1 MLKVSYFIVAYSEL
15 NLSWEKEYDRDKM
28 VLILDFCLFLLPG
41 VLHSKIQSNIVKI
54 DNYNLKINYFLDGFA
69 IKTQTKNEM
78 YILKA
83 SYIWITFR
91 YSS

>member
-15 NLSWEKEYDRDKM
+15 NLSSEKEYDRDKM
-28 VLILDFCLFLLPG
+28 VLILDFYLLLLPG
-41 VLHSKIQSNIVKI
+41 VLHSKIQSNVVKI

-69 IKTQTKNEM
+69 IKTKTKKEM

-83 SYIWITFR
+83 SYI
-91 YSS
+91 

>member
-41 VLHSKIQSNIVKI
+41 VLHSAFN
-54 DNYNLKINYFLDGFA
+54 
-69 IKTQTKNEM
+69 QT
-78 YILKA
+78 
-83 SYIWITFR
+83 
-91 YSS
+91 